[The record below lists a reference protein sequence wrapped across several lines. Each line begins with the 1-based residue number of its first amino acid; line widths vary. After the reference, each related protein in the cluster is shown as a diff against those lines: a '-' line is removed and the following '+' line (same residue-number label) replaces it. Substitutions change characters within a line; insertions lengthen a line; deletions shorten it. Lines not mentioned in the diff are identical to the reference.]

1 MFGVYQWQTL
11 QVFAHKSF
19 KSVSAHVKCL
29 YIESLHLDP
38 ALSVHCEEG
47 VVGDTPI
54 TEKMIMQCM

>member
-19 KSVSAHVKCL
+19 KSVSAHVKCR

-54 TEKMIMQCM
+54 TEK

>member
-1 MFGVYQWQTL
+1 M
-11 QVFAHKSF
+11 
-19 KSVSAHVKCL
+19 KCR

-54 TEKMIMQCM
+54 TEKIIMHVNEISTYINNDKPLLTYISTCM